1 MQERLPLEIHRLVD
15 KTINQVEE
23 RHMNQQ
29 NPAKSSTDKMN
40 DNGDI
45 YCLDKANNEAK
56 NEILKDLLWTLYSKM
71 EAVLRGFRFT
81 ETCARRI
88 KKVCCQYLTSNMLTD
103 IVSTCAEAYS
113 STSIRW
119 YSEDPRSY

>member
-15 KTINQVEE
+15 KTISQVEE

-29 NPAKSSTDKMN
+29 NTTKSAAEKIN
-40 DNGDI
+40 DSGDI

-88 KKVCCQYLTSNMLTD
+88 KKRMIAAHQLDGKVASNYK
-103 IVSTCAEAYS
+103 E
-113 STSIRW
+113 
-119 YSEDPRSY
+119 

>member
-1 MQERLPLEIHRLVD
+1 MVD
-15 KTINQVEE
+15 KTISQVEE

-29 NPAKSSTDKMN
+29 NTTKSAAEKIN
-40 DNGDI
+40 DSGDI

-88 KKVCCQYLTSNMLTD
+88 RKRLIAAHQLDGKVASNYK
-103 IVSTCAEAYS
+103 E
-113 STSIRW
+113 
-119 YSEDPRSY
+119 